1 MGFPCAPRPHHGGVQ
16 SLADMDY
23 KYDEDE
29 NMDAAPAEGAST
41 LSEGEVGLNV
51 RAMEVEP
58 LDEEDSAKVEA
69 MLECVAG
76 GKDE

>member
-1 MGFPCAPRPHHGGVQ
+1 MGFSRAPRPRHERGVQ

-41 LSEGEVGLNV
+41 LSEGEVGNV

-58 LDEEDSAKVEA
+58 LDEEDSAHVET
-69 MLECVAG
+69 MLECVDG